1 MLKNSQV
8 VPGNALVVDKAMPFT
23 QLSSWTRV
31 SDGDVLYSRL
41 YILSQ
46 GDLTSMD
53 IHDYIYTYIELFIYC

>member
-23 QLSSWTRV
+23 QLSSWTIV
-31 SDGDVLYSRL
+31 SDGGVLYSSRL

-46 GDLTSMD
+46 GDLTAMD
-53 IHDYIYTYIELFIYC
+53 IHD